1 MRLTWLSLPTGYGFY
16 CFSTATTM
24 DINTDSDTALFEQAA
39 AAIAPAVMIDS
50 PKRRRWWLWAIGIL
64 ALLLVLGVLI
74 KPRDLR
80 RARNAQPTLEE
91 LTQPVETA
99 PLTLRV
105 EGTGSVVAE
114 DTVNLSPKTTGRLE
128 ALSVDPG
135 DQVQAGDVLAQM
147 EVGTLTDELARS
159 QAQLA
164 QAEADY
170 AKVLAGNRSEDVR
183 QAEAAVTSAQSQVTL
198 SATELVRY
206 RELAAQGAISQS
218 ELDRSVNEANSAAAN
233 FEQAQAQLE
242 AAASGSRPEDITA
255 AAAAVSVA
263 VAQVAAIETQIEEAV
278 IRAPFS
284 GVITQTYATVG
295 AIVTPTTS
303 ASATASATSS
313 SILAISSGLEV
324 EVDVSEASIAQVQVG
339 QSVEIVADAFPQQV
353 FTGEVKRIAPEAV
366 IENNVTL
373 FQVVVTPLTGLD
385 QLKSGMTVDAT
396 FIGETVVD
404 ALMVPTVAIAT
415 EAGQLG
421 VQIADEAGKPR
432 FQPVTVGLTQD
443 GQTQIL
449 SGLEADDRVF
459 LDVPDLDRERP
470 SFPP

>member
-1 MRLTWLSLPTGYGFY
+1 M
-16 CFSTATTM
+16 
-24 DINTDSDTALFEQAA
+24 TDQ
-39 AAIAPAVMIDS
+39 
-50 PKRRRWWLWAIGIL
+50 PKRRRWWLGAIGFI
-64 ALLLVLGVLI
+64 ALLLVLGGLI
-74 KPRDLR
+74 RPRELR
-80 RARNAQPTLEE
+80 RTRNQPTLDM
-91 LTQPVETA
+91 LTQPVETV

-128 ALSVDPG
+128 ALSVEPG
-135 DQVQAGDVLAQM
+135 DQVQVGEVLAQM
-147 EVGTLTDELARS
+147 EVGTLTDELARNR
-159 QAQLA
+159 AQLA

-170 AKVLAGNRSEDVR
+170 AKILAGNRSEDIR
-183 QAEAAVTSAQSQVTL
+183 QAEASVVAAQSQVTL
-198 SATELVRY
+198 AGTQLVRY

-218 ELDRSVNEANSAAAN
+218 ELDQYINEANSAEAN

-242 AAASGSRPEDITA
+242 EAASGSRPEDITA
-255 AAAAVSVA
+255 AAAAVA
-263 VAQVAAIETQIEEAV
+263 AAEAQVAATETQIEEAV
-278 IRAPFS
+278 IRAPFD

-324 EVDVSEASIAQVQVG
+324 EVDVSEANIARVQVG

-353 FTGEVKRIAPEAV
+353 FTGQVKRIAPEAV

-373 FQVVVTPLTGLD
+373 FQVTVTPQTGLD

-415 EAGQLG
+415 ESGQLG
-421 VQIADEAGKPR
+421 VQIADDEGNPT

-443 GQTQIL
+443 GKTQIL
-449 SGLEADDRVF
+449 SGLETDDRVF

>member
-1 MRLTWLSLPTGYGFY
+1 MKTEHSLSPPSQTEEATDLPESLRPNRRRLPTW
-16 CFSTATTM
+16 
-24 DINTDSDTALFEQAA
+24 
-39 AAIAPAVMIDS
+39 AIA
-50 PKRRRWWLWAIGIL
+50 
-64 ALLLVLGVLI
+64 LGVLGLI
-74 KPRDLR
+74 LMGLIGLRLLRGPRDTREQSL
-80 RARNAQPTLEE
+80 AA
-91 LTQPVETA
+91 LTQPVKTV
-99 PLTLRV
+99 PLTVRV
-105 EGTGSVVAE
+105 EGTGSVVAQ
-114 DTVNLSPKTTGRLE
+114 DTVNLSPKNAGRLE
-128 ALSVDPG
+128 VLSGEQG
-135 DQVQAGDVLAQM
+135 DLVQAGEVLAQM
-147 EVGTLTDELARS
+147 EVGTLTDELQQR

-170 AKVLAGNRSEDVR
+170 AKAIAGNRSEDIR
-183 QAEAAVTSAQSQVTL
+183 RAEAEVAAAKSQVTL
-198 SATELVRY
+198 TATQLVRY
-206 RELAAQGAISQS
+206 RELAAQGAISES
-218 ELDRSVNEANSAAAN
+218 ELDQYVNEANSAEAN

-242 AAASGSRPEDITA
+242 ETASGSRPEDIAA
-255 AAAAVSVA
+255 AAAAVA
-263 VAQVAAIETQIEEAV
+263 AATAQVAAIETQIEEAV
-278 IRAPFS
+278 IRAPFD

-313 SILAISSGLEV
+313 AILAISAGLEV
-324 EVDVSEASIAQVQVG
+324 EVDVSEANIAQVQVG

-353 FTGEVKRIAPEAV
+353 FTGRVKRIAPEAV

-373 FQVVVTPLTGLD
+373 FQVVVTPMTGLD

-421 VQIADEAGKPR
+421 IQIADDEGNPT
-432 FQPVTVGLTQD
+432 FQPVTVGRTQD

-449 SGLEADDRVF
+449 TGIEADDQVF
-459 LDVPDLDRERP
+459 IDLPEVERERP

>member
-1 MRLTWLSLPTGYGFY
+1 MKTEHSLSPPDQTEEAIDLAAPLRPTPRRLPT
-16 CFSTATTM
+16 
-24 DINTDSDTALFEQAA
+24 
-39 AAIAPAVMIDS
+39 
-50 PKRRRWWLWAIGIL
+50 WAI
-64 ALLLVLGVLI
+64 VLGVLGLI
-74 KPRDLR
+74 LIGLIGLRLLRGPRA
-80 RARNAQPTLEE
+80 AREQSLTA
-91 LTQPVETA
+91 LTQPVETL
-99 PLTLRV
+99 PLTVRV
-105 EGTGSVVAE
+105 EGTGSVVAQ
-114 DTVNLSPKTTGRLE
+114 DTVNLSPKIAGRLE
-128 ALSVDPG
+128 SLYGEQGDP
-135 DQVQAGDVLAQM
+135 VQAGEVLAQM
-147 EVGTLTDELARS
+147 EVGTLTDELRQS

-170 AKVLAGNRSEDVR
+170 AKALAGNRSEDIR
-183 QAEAAVTSAQSQVTL
+183 RAEAEVTAAQSQVTL
-198 SATELVRY
+198 AATQLVRY

-218 ELDRSVNEANSAAAN
+218 ELDQYINEANSAAAN
-233 FEQAQAQLE
+233 FEQAQAQLAE
-242 AAASGSRPEDITA
+242 TASGSRPEDITA
-255 AAAAVSVA
+255 AAAAVA
-263 VAQVAAIETQIEEAV
+263 AAEAQVAAVETQIEEAV
-278 IRAPFS
+278 IRAPFD
-284 GVITQTYATVG
+284 GVITQTYATIG

-313 SILAISSGLEV
+313 SILAISAGLEV
-324 EVDVSEASIAQVQVG
+324 EVDVSEANIAQVQVG

-353 FTGEVKRIAPEAV
+353 FSGEVKRIAPEAV

-421 VQIADEAGKPR
+421 IQIADDEGNPT

-443 GQTQIL
+443 GKTQIL
-449 SGLEADDRVF
+449 SGLEADDQVF
-459 LDVPDLDRERP
+459 IDLPEVQRERP

>member
-1 MRLTWLSLPTGYGFY
+1 
-16 CFSTATTM
+16 
-24 DINTDSDTALFEQAA
+24 
-39 AAIAPAVMIDS
+39 
-50 PKRRRWWLWAIGIL
+50 
-64 ALLLVLGVLI
+64 
-74 KPRDLR
+74 
-80 RARNAQPTLEE
+80 
-91 LTQPVETA
+91 
-99 PLTLRV
+99 
-105 EGTGSVVAE
+105 
-114 DTVNLSPKTTGRLE
+114 
-128 ALSVDPG
+128 
-135 DQVQAGDVLAQM
+135 
-147 EVGTLTDELARS
+147 
-159 QAQLA
+159 
-164 QAEADY
+164 
-170 AKVLAGNRSEDVR
+170 
-183 QAEAAVTSAQSQVTL
+183 
-198 SATELVRY
+198 
-206 RELAAQGAISQS
+206 
-218 ELDRSVNEANSAAAN
+218 
-233 FEQAQAQLE
+233 
-242 AAASGSRPEDITA
+242 
-255 AAAAVSVA
+255 
-263 VAQVAAIETQIEEAV
+263 
-278 IRAPFS
+278 
-284 GVITQTYATVG
+284 
-295 AIVTPTTS
+295 
-303 ASATASATSS
+303 
-313 SILAISSGLEV
+313 
-324 EVDVSEASIAQVQVG
+324 VDVSEASIAQVQVG

>member
-1 MRLTWLSLPTGYGFY
+1 MKTEHSLSPPDQTEEAIDLAEPLRPTRRRLPT
-16 CFSTATTM
+16 
-24 DINTDSDTALFEQAA
+24 
-39 AAIAPAVMIDS
+39 
-50 PKRRRWWLWAIGIL
+50 WAIVVG
-64 ALLLVLGVLI
+64 VLGLI
-74 KPRDLR
+74 LMGLIGLRLLRGPRATREQSL
-80 RARNAQPTLEE
+80 TT
-91 LTQPVETA
+91 LTQPVETS
-99 PLTLRV
+99 PLTVRV
-105 EGTGSVVAE
+105 EGTGSVVAQ
-114 DTVNLSPKTTGRLE
+114 DTVNLSPKIAGRLE
-128 ALSVDPG
+128 SLYGEQGDP
-135 DQVQAGDVLAQM
+135 VQAGEVLAQM
-147 EVGTLTDELARS
+147 EVGTLTDELRQG

-170 AKVLAGNRSEDVR
+170 AKALAGNRSEDIR
-183 QAEAAVTSAQSQVTL
+183 RAEAEVTAAQSQVTL
-198 SATELVRY
+198 AATQLVRY

-218 ELDRSVNEANSAAAN
+218 ELDQYVNEANSAAAN
-233 FEQAQAQLE
+233 FAQAQAQLE
-242 AAASGSRPEDITA
+242 EAASGSRPEEITA
-255 AAAAVSVA
+255 AAAAVA
-263 VAQVAAIETQIEEAV
+263 AAAAQVAAIETQIEEAV
-278 IRAPFS
+278 IRAPFD
-284 GVITQTYATVG
+284 GVITQTYATIG

-313 SILAISSGLEV
+313 SILAISAGLEV
-324 EVDVSEASIAQVQVG
+324 EVDVSEANIAQVQVG

-353 FTGEVKRIAPEAV
+353 FTGRVKRIAPEAV

-421 VQIADEAGKPR
+421 IQIADDEGNPT

-443 GQTQIL
+443 GKTQIL
-449 SGLEADDRVF
+449 SGLEADDQVF
-459 LDVPDLDRERP
+459 IDLPEVQRERP

>member
-1 MRLTWLSLPTGYGFY
+1 MKTAPESTSSRQREEATDLKPESERLK
-16 CFSTATTM
+16 
-24 DINTDSDTALFEQAA
+24 I
-39 AAIAPAVMIDS
+39 
-50 PKRRRWWLWAIGIL
+50 RRRWGLWAIALIG
-64 ALLLVLGVLI
+64 LLLLGGVF
-74 KPRDLR
+74 RFRQR
-80 RARNAQPTLEE
+80 RHFRSAQAPTLAT
-91 LTQPVETA
+91 LTQPVETVA
-99 PLTLRV
+99 LTVRV
-105 EGTGSVVAE
+105 EGTGSVVAQ
-114 DTVNLSPKTTGRLE
+114 DTVNLSPKTAGRLE
-128 ALSVDPG
+128 ALYGEQG
-135 DQVQAGDVLAQM
+135 DVVKAGEVLAQM
-147 EVGTLTDELARS
+147 DVGTLADELTRS

-170 AKVLAGNRSEDVR
+170 AKVVAGNRSEEIR
-183 QAEAAVTSAQSQVTL
+183 RAEAAVTSAQSQVTL
-198 SATELVRY
+198 TAMQLARY

-218 ELDRSVNEANSAAAN
+218 DLDQYVNEANSAEASFN
-233 FEQAQAQLE
+233 QAQAQLE
-242 AAASGSRPEDITA
+242 ETASGSRPEDIAA
-255 AAAAVSVA
+255 AAAAVA
-263 VAQVAAIETQIEEAV
+263 AAQAQVASIETQLGDAT
-278 IRAPFS
+278 IRAPFD

-313 SILAISSGLEV
+313 SILAISAGLEV
-324 EVDVSEASIAQVQVG
+324 EVDVSEANIAQVQVG

-353 FTGEVKRIAPEAV
+353 FMGRVKRIAPEAV

-373 FQVVVTPLTGLD
+373 FQVVVTPLTGFD

-396 FIGETVVD
+396 FIGETVAD

-421 VQIADEAGKPR
+421 VQVADNEGNPT
-432 FQPVTVGLTQD
+432 FQPVTVGRTQD

-459 LDVPDLDRERP
+459 LDLPDVERERP

>member
-1 MRLTWLSLPTGYGFY
+1 
-16 CFSTATTM
+16 M
-24 DINTDSDTALFEQAA
+24 DMNTDSETAIFDQDEEAG
-39 AAIAPAVMIDS
+39 APATTLNP
-50 PKRRRWWLWAIGIL
+50 PKRRRWWLWAIWITG
-64 ALLLVLGVLI
+64 LLLVLGALVR
-74 KPRDLR
+74 PRELHRTR
-80 RARNAQPTLEE
+80 RAAPPLET

-128 ALSVDPG
+128 VLSVEPG
-135 DQVQAGDVLAQM
+135 DQVQAGEVLAQM
-147 EVGTLTDELARS
+147 EVGTLTDELARN

-170 AKVLAGNRSEDVR
+170 AKVLAGNRSEDIR
-183 QAEAAVTSAQSQVTL
+183 QAEAAAAAAQSQVTL
-198 SATELVRY
+198 AGTQLVRY

-218 ELDRSVNEANSAAAN
+218 ELDQYINEANSAEAN

-242 AAASGSRPEDITA
+242 EAASGSRPEDLTA
-255 AAAAVSVA
+255 AAAAVA
-263 VAQVAAIETQIEEAV
+263 AAEAQVAATETQIEEAV
-278 IRAPFS
+278 IRAPFD

-313 SILAISSGLEV
+313 SILAISSGLEI
-324 EVDVSEASIAQVQVG
+324 EVDVSEANIAQVQIG

-353 FTGEVKRIAPEAV
+353 FMGQVKRIAPEAV
-366 IENNVTL
+366 VENNVTL
-373 FQVVVTPLTGLD
+373 FQVVVTPETGLD

-415 EAGQLG
+415 EEGQLG
-421 VQIADEAGKPR
+421 VQIADEEGNPT

-449 SGLEADDRVF
+449 SGLEVNDRVF
-459 LDVPDLDRERP
+459 LDVPDSGRERP
-470 SFPP
+470 GFPP

>member
-1 MRLTWLSLPTGYGFY
+1 MKTEHSLSPPDQTEEAIDRAEPLRPTRRRLPT
-16 CFSTATTM
+16 
-24 DINTDSDTALFEQAA
+24 
-39 AAIAPAVMIDS
+39 
-50 PKRRRWWLWAIGIL
+50 WAI
-64 ALLLVLGVLI
+64 VLGVLGLI
-74 KPRDLR
+74 LMGLIGLRLLRGPRTTREQSLT
-80 RARNAQPTLEE
+80 A
-91 LTQPVETA
+91 LTQPVETL
-99 PLTLRV
+99 PLTVRV
-105 EGTGSVVAE
+105 EGTGSMVAQ
-114 DTVNLSPKTTGRLE
+114 DTVNLSPKIAGRLE
-128 ALSVDPG
+128 SLYGEQGDP
-135 DQVQAGDVLAQM
+135 VQAGEVLAQM
-147 EVGTLTDELARS
+147 EVGTLTDELRQG

-170 AKVLAGNRSEDVR
+170 AKALAGNRSEDIRRVE
-183 QAEAAVTSAQSQVTL
+183 AEVTAAQSQVTL
-198 SATELVRY
+198 AATQLVRY

-218 ELDRSVNEANSAAAN
+218 ELDQYINEANSAEAN

-242 AAASGSRPEDITA
+242 ETASGSRPEDITA
-255 AAAAVSVA
+255 AAAAVA
-263 VAQVAAIETQIEEAV
+263 AAAAQVAAIETQIEEAV
-278 IRAPFS
+278 IRAPFD
-284 GVITQTYATVG
+284 GVITQTYATIG

-324 EVDVSEASIAQVQVG
+324 EVDVSEANIAQVQVG

-421 VQIADEAGKPR
+421 IQIADDEGNPT

-443 GQTQIL
+443 GKTQIL
-449 SGLEADDRVF
+449 SGLEADDQVF
-459 LDVPDLDRERP
+459 IDLPEVQRERP

>member
-1 MRLTWLSLPTGYGFY
+1 MKTEHSLSPPDQTEEAIDLADPLRPTRRRLPTW
-16 CFSTATTM
+16 T
-24 DINTDSDTALFEQAA
+24 I
-39 AAIAPAVMIDS
+39 
-50 PKRRRWWLWAIGIL
+50 
-64 ALLLVLGVLI
+64 VLGVLGLSLMGLI
-74 KPRDLR
+74 GLRLLRGPRA
-80 RARNAQPTLEE
+80 AREQSLTA
-91 LTQPVETA
+91 LTQPVETL
-99 PLTLRV
+99 PLTVQV
-105 EGTGSVVAE
+105 EGTGSVVAQ
-114 DTVNLSPKTTGRLE
+114 DTVNLSPKIAGRLE
-128 ALSVDPG
+128 SLYGEQGDP
-135 DQVQAGDVLAQM
+135 VQAGEVLAQM
-147 EVGTLTDELARS
+147 EVGTLTDELRQG

-170 AKVLAGNRSEDVR
+170 AKALAGNRSEDIR
-183 QAEAAVTSAQSQVTL
+183 RAEAEVTAAQSQVTL
-198 SATELVRY
+198 AATPQLVHY

-218 ELDRSVNEANSAAAN
+218 ELDQYINEANSAAAN
-233 FEQAQAQLE
+233 FEQAQAQLAE
-242 AAASGSRPEDITA
+242 TASGSRPEDITA
-255 AAAAVSVA
+255 AAAAAAVA
-263 VAQVAAIETQIEEAV
+263 AAAAQVAAIETQIEEAV
-278 IRAPFS
+278 IRAPFD
-284 GVITQTYATVG
+284 GVITQTYATIG

-324 EVDVSEASIAQVQVG
+324 EVDVSEANIAQVQVG

-353 FTGEVKRIAPEAV
+353 FSGEVKRIAPEAV

-404 ALMVPTVAIAT
+404 ALMVPTVAIST

-421 VQIADEAGKPR
+421 IQIADDEGNPT

-443 GQTQIL
+443 GKTQIL
-449 SGLEADDRVF
+449 SGLEADDQVF
-459 LDVPDLDRERP
+459 IDLPEVQRERP

>member
-1 MRLTWLSLPTGYGFY
+1 SLT
-16 CFSTATTM
+16 A
-24 DINTDSDTALFEQAA
+24 
-39 AAIAPAVMIDS
+39 
-50 PKRRRWWLWAIGIL
+50 
-64 ALLLVLGVLI
+64 
-74 KPRDLR
+74 
-80 RARNAQPTLEE
+80 
-91 LTQPVETA
+91 LTQPVETL
-99 PLTLRV
+99 PLTVRV
-105 EGTGSVVAE
+105 EGTGSVVAQ
-114 DTVNLSPKTTGRLE
+114 DTVNLSPKIAGRLE
-128 ALSVDPG
+128 SLYGEQGDP
-135 DQVQAGDVLAQM
+135 VQAGEILAQM
-147 EVGTLTDELARS
+147 EVGTLTDELRQS

-170 AKVLAGNRSEDVR
+170 AKALAGNRSEDIR
-183 QAEAAVTSAQSQVTL
+183 RAEAEVTAAQSQVTL
-198 SATELVRY
+198 AATQLVRY

-218 ELDRSVNEANSAAAN
+218 ELDQYINEANSAAAN
-233 FEQAQAQLE
+233 FEQAQAQLAE
-242 AAASGSRPEDITA
+242 TASGSRPEDITA
-255 AAAAVSVA
+255 AAAAVA
-263 VAQVAAIETQIEEAV
+263 AAEAQVAAVETQIEEAV
-278 IRAPFS
+278 IRAPFD
-284 GVITQTYATVG
+284 GVITQTYATIG

-324 EVDVSEASIAQVQVG
+324 EVDVSEANIAQVQVG

-353 FTGEVKRIAPEAV
+353 FSGEVKRIAPEAV

-421 VQIADEAGKPR
+421 IQIADDEGNPT

-443 GQTQIL
+443 GKTQIL
-449 SGLEADDRVF
+449 SGLEADDQVF
-459 LDVPDLDRERP
+459 IDLPEVQRERP

>member
-1 MRLTWLSLPTGYGFY
+1 MKTEHSLSPPSQTEEAIDLPEPLRPTRRRLPT
-16 CFSTATTM
+16 
-24 DINTDSDTALFEQAA
+24 
-39 AAIAPAVMIDS
+39 
-50 PKRRRWWLWAIGIL
+50 WAI
-64 ALLLVLGVLI
+64 VLGVLGLI
-74 KPRDLR
+74 LMGLIGLRLLRGPRATREQSLT
-80 RARNAQPTLEE
+80 A
-91 LTQPVETA
+91 LTQPVETS
-99 PLTLRV
+99 PLTVRV
-105 EGTGSVVAE
+105 EGTGSVVAQ
-114 DTVNLSPKTTGRLE
+114 DTVNLSPKIAGRLE
-128 ALSVDPG
+128 SLYGEQGDP
-135 DQVQAGDVLAQM
+135 VQAGEILAQM
-147 EVGTLTDELARS
+147 EVGTLTDELRQG

-170 AKVLAGNRSEDVR
+170 AKALAGNRSEDIR
-183 QAEAAVTSAQSQVTL
+183 RAEAEVTAAQSQVTL
-198 SATELVRY
+198 AATQLVRY

-218 ELDRSVNEANSAAAN
+218 ELDQYVTEADSAAAN

-242 AAASGSRPEDITA
+242 ETASGSRPEDITA
-255 AAAAVSVA
+255 AAAAVA
-263 VAQVAAIETQIEEAV
+263 AAAAQVAAVETQIEEAV
-278 IRAPFS
+278 IRAPFD
-284 GVITQTYATVG
+284 GVITQTYATIG

-324 EVDVSEASIAQVQVG
+324 EVDVSEANIAQVQVG
-339 QSVEIVADAFPQQV
+339 QSVEIVADAFSQQV
-353 FTGEVKRIAPEAV
+353 FSGEVKRIAPEAV

-421 VQIADEAGKPR
+421 IQIADDEGNPT

-443 GQTQIL
+443 GKTQIL
-449 SGLEADDRVF
+449 SGLEADDQVF
-459 LDVPDLDRERP
+459 IDLPEVERERP